1 MDVSQ
6 YSAVEVKPEENR
18 ASDPNSS
25 LRHWLAAVDAVLR
38 AIQET
43 VWRLRRETLD
53 AYQDWAGGVRD
64 AQSALASWPERTQAL
79 GDKLDSLLRPV
90 IAPPSSALCTSSTE

>member
-6 YSAVEVKPEENR
+6 CSAIQVKPKENR

-38 AIQET
+38 AVEET
-43 VWRLRRETLD
+43 VWRLRREALE
-53 AYQDWAGGVRD
+53 AYQAGREEWADWAGGFRD
-64 AQSALASWPERTQAL
+64 AQSAL
-79 GDKLDSLLRPV
+79 
-90 IAPPSSALCTSSTE
+90 